1 MTEVTQY
8 LVCLFRQTRDGE
20 AVLYSLRDAGV
31 PHDCIEVIGDLGAAA
46 GQEGA
51 EEHTT
56 LDRLH
61 IPLDLRA
68 LFMDTIRAGGVV
80 LAADATS
87 ISAEEVTRS
96 AREHNVLRVER
107 TSSSGHSPSH
117 NHAG

>member
-1 MTEVTQY
+1 
-8 LVCLFRQTRDGE
+8 
-20 AVLYSLRDAGV
+20 
-31 PHDCIEVIGDLGAAA
+31 
-46 GQEGA
+46 
-51 EEHTT
+51 
-56 LDRLH
+56 
-61 IPLDLRA
+61 